1 MNTLP
6 TRNLKEGD
14 RVFVNGEIVTNCHL
28 RGDVGVNDIRQYTLR
43 YEEGTIVKILISS
56 NLTLYFV
63 KFDRE
68 YYNYGI
74 EILEDKLT
82 KFRPNNIVKRIKGT
96 NITGEIPEAVGM
108 IGLIINIIP
117 AGEFPLN
124 NTEDVGSGDAG
135 RFLPLMYAIIFP
147 ELYKGTDQNGTMLL
161 VPEEDLEIFK
171 IE

>member
-6 TRNLKEGD
+6 TRNLKVGD
-14 RVFVNGEIVTNCHL
+14 RVFVTGEIVTNCHL
-28 RGDVGVNDIRQYTLR
+28 RGDIGVNDIRIHTLH
-43 YEEGTIVKILISS
+43 YEEGTIEQIVPS
-56 NLTLYFV
+56 NLTLYFI

-74 EILEDKLT
+74 EISEDKLT

-117 AGEFPLN
+117 AGEFPL
-124 NTEDVGSGDAG
+124 
-135 RFLPLMYAIIFP
+135 MYAIIFP
-147 ELYKGTDQNGTMLL
+147 ELYKGTEQDGTMLL
-161 VPEEDLEIFK
+161 VPEEDLEISNF
-171 IE
+171 E